1 MAHINLTKY
10 TIVFS
15 KSADKSL
22 SYLDKQTQ
30 QRILEK
36 VKELKT
42 HHENLD
48 IKKLKSH
55 NALYRLR
62 VGQFR
67 IIYTI
72 QHEQIII
79 FIVAV
84 GHRRDIYQRVN
95 NI

>member
-1 MAHINLTKY
+1 MAHTNLTKY

-22 SYLDKQTQ
+22 SSLDKQTQ
-30 QRILEK
+30 QRILAK

-62 VGQFR
+62 VGLFR

-72 QHEQIII
+72 QHEEIII
-79 FIVAV
+79 YIIAV
-84 GHRRDIYQRVN
+84 GHRRDIYQRLH
-95 NI
+95 